1 VYHFLEILMRVSA
14 LINKKKLDDNHQ
26 RENVLNVATKK
37 EKTVTRIKRY
47 HVSCMATTWK
57 LLNQVPSTLETWFRD
72 EVSPSVQ
79 KPSLFLTNKRSSPR
93 L

>member
-1 VYHFLEILMRVSA
+1 MLQQ
-14 LINKKKLDDNHQ
+14 KKKKPLHA
-26 RENVLNVATKK
+26 LKG
-37 EKTVTRIKRY
+37 Y

-79 KPSLFLTNKRSSPR
+79 KPSLFFTNKRLSPR